1 MVTPASS
8 FPDPGLFPPPT
19 IAVARHPAVMLS
31 PRQLKNWIGELPL
44 ANPTRATNEVLQQ
57 LRLLVRDP
65 DPGKHF
71 GTLLDLFAPPLEALL
86 ETVEE
91 RLNTNPDNAVPL
103 DQLEFQLIECLAE
116 LAAGYI
122 RIANDQILQGKRP
135 AIETLYRAMNAMQ
148 RALHIK
154 RLHYHQRTTTCWANQ
169 LRIFLHAENL
179 GIGTQALKPPIRR
192 KEEPATIRELFFS
205 SLMVCLTDPNHR
217 RPAEI
222 LDWTRWSAANAGLL
236 QLSLLPQ
243 GAGAIP
249 LDISGEMAPLSAA
262 RQAKPGPDT
271 RYLDTTAFMQAAREA
286 APGLHRALS
295 ELAKGRRKSEQ
306 RKSPR
311 QERQQPYRIVFGMR
325 EMYQRLNALTRGLD
339 QPEQQYMA
347 EAVQVNQSKD
357 GAAFVLHGQPAA
369 PLSVGEPLL
378 AEAGTHNA
386 RGAPVGF
393 TAIVQRFLSTDD
405 GGFEIGVEKMR
416 GRLIP
421 VMIQNNTGERS
432 QLDPH
437 ALLQQ
442 DTDTGRYLLLAA
454 RGWFRSDDHINVE
467 GPSARY
473 RLRLVRMASEMLHT
487 TRIEVEIAD
496 D

>member
-31 PRQLKNWIGELPL
+31 PRQLKNWVGELPL
-44 ANPTRATNEVLQQ
+44 ANPTRAANEVLQQ

-71 GTLLDLFAPPLEALL
+71 GTLLDLFAAPLEALL

-91 RLNTNPDNAVPL
+91 RLQTNPDNAIPL
-103 DQLEFQLIECLAE
+103 DQLEYQLIECLAE

-122 RIANDQILQGKRP
+122 RIANDHILQGKRP
-135 AIETLYRAMNAMQ
+135 TVEMLYRAMSAMQ
-148 RALHIK
+148 RGLHIK
-154 RLHYHQRTTTCWANQ
+154 RLHYHQRTMTCWSNQ
-169 LRIFLHAENL
+169 LRIFLHAENQ
-179 GIGTQALKPPIRR
+179 GVSTQAVKPPVRR
-192 KEEPATIRELFFS
+192 DNEPTTIRELFFS

-222 LDWTRWSAANAGLL
+222 IEWTQWAAANANLL
-236 QLSLLPQ
+236 ELSLLPQ
-243 GAGAIP
+243 GAAAIP
-249 LDISGEMAPLSAA
+249 LDISGAMPPLSGA

-271 RYLDTTAFMQAAREA
+271 RYLDTTRFMQAAKNDT
-286 APGLHRALS
+286 PGLHRALT
-295 ELAKGRRKSEQ
+295 ELVKGRRQSEQ
-306 RKSPR
+306 RKSTR
-311 QERQQPYRIVFGMR
+311 QPRQQPYRLVFGMR
-325 EMYQRLNALTRGLD
+325 EMYQRLNALTRGLE
-339 QPEQQYMA
+339 PSEQQYA
-347 EAVQVNQSKD
+347 TEAVQVNQSRD

-369 PLSVGEPLL
+369 PLSVGEPVL
-378 AEAGTHNA
+378 AEAGTQNA

-393 TAIVQRFLSTDD
+393 TAIVQRFLNID
-405 GGFEIGVEKMR
+405 GQGFEIGVEKMR

-421 VMIQNNTGERS
+421 VMIQNTTAERN

-442 DTDTGRYLLLAA
+442 DTETGRYLLLAA
-454 RGWFRSDDHINVE
+454 RGWFRADDHINVE

-487 TRIEVEIAD
+487 TRIEVEISEG
-496 D
+496 